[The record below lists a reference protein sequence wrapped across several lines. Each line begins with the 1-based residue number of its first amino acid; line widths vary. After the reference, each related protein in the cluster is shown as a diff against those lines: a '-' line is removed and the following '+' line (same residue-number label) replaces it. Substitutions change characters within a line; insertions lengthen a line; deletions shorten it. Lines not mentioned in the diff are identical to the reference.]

1 MDANGQERPIEEDGL
16 GQRETGTGPC
26 EFGFGWFMLEM
37 CFRCRITDIRLVVA
51 CMSLVCL
58 MMWAGLPCK
67 CGHHS

>member
-37 CFRCRITDIRLVVA
+37 CFRRKSEGDKGE
-51 CMSLVCL
+51 
-58 MMWAGLPCK
+58 WEQEFFFFFN
-67 CGHHS
+67 